1 MAIIDVGANLTN
13 RKVGIG
19 VVVDAQAIGS
29 AVTPIGD
36 LFDHEV
42 VDVKS
47 PGIVLIVLWKL

>member
-1 MAIIDVGANLTN
+1 MIEVGANLTN

-19 VVVDAQAIGS
+19 VVVAAQVFDS

-42 VDVKS
+42 IDVKS
-47 PGIVLIVLWKL
+47 PGIVLIVLWI